1 MEIGTLVHTLVE
13 RKAIMQVKSVKNTL
27 AKREKAVLL
36 DTLVARLSEV
46 KVEKPCE
53 SLAEVV
59 RVRVDTLH
67 GREKRAEVE
76 TV

>member
-1 MEIGTLVHTLVE
+1 M
-13 RKAIMQVKSVKNTL
+13 
-27 AKREKAVLL
+27 LL

-59 RVRVDTLH
+59 FEALVDTLH

>member
-27 AKREKAVLL
+27 AKREKAVLP

-59 RVRVDTLH
+59 FEALVDTLH
-67 GREKRAEVE
+67 GREKRAEV
-76 TV
+76 